1 MARYLVVV
9 ESPAKAKTI
18 NKFLGR
24 NYIVKP
30 SFGSVRDLPK
40 SEMGVDIDNNFEPK
54 YVVMREERTRKAVK
68 DLKDAAEKVE
78 EILLASDPDREGEAI
93 AWHVA
98 EILKSYKKTQDL
110 PAKRVV
116 FHEITKKSVQD
127 AIKNPRDIN
136 SHLVDAQ
143 QARRVLD
150 RLVGYKLSPLL
161 DCVVSRRGMSA
172 GRVQSVAVRMVVE
185 REHEIRAF
193 VSQEYWSL
201 MGLFLTPREDRLKA
215 QLFKRN
221 GQTVKVGDPGH
232 VKSKDEMDQ
241 ILADLE
247 GADYRVASVERK
259 EVRRYPSP
267 PFITSTLQQEASRKL
282 RMTPAATMA
291 VAQQLYQGLPV
302 GDEGQVGLITYM
314 RTDSTRLSGEALS
327 DVRAY
332 IGRQFDQGM
341 LPEKPNFY
349 KSKKSA
355 QEAHEA
361 IRPTSTARTPESV
374 APYLDERQ
382 LRVYTLIW
390 QRFVACQMA
399 PAVLDQTVI
408 SIEARQY
415 EFRASGSVIKFAG
428 FLKLY
433 EESTD
438 DTPEDENGA
447 GLLPEVKDGE
457 QVAAE
462 ELKPEQHFTKPP
474 ARYSEASLIRAME
487 ENGIGRPST
496 YAPTINTIL
505 TREYVAKDKGRLVP
519 TELGETVNEWLV
531 AHFPDILSIG
541 FTAHLEEHL
550 DEVEEGNREWHDLTR
565 EFYGDF
571 AKDLAVTEEK
581 MVRQVVGENPRCPE
595 CGDAM
600 ELRESWR
607 GLYLG
612 CVHYPTCKGTLPIK
626 KTRAEPIPTDEIC
639 PECGSPMVIREGRFG
654 RFMACSA
661 YPKCKVSFNVDEH
674 GQKIEK
680 PAKEPPKRTEETCP
694 ECKKGKLLI
703 RKSRKGEEFYGCEN
717 YPKCKYTRPM
727 ELNLECPKP
736 DCQGQLVPKR
746 ARGRRLIGC
755 DKCDFT
761 AFGAIDRE
769 TPCPQC
775 ANAWTLI
782 QKPKGK
788 PQKRVCPVPTCT
800 YEEELVEDTELAE
813 SEK

>member
-1 MARYLVVV
+1 MAKYLVVV

-68 DLKDAAEKVE
+68 DLKEAAEKVE
-78 EILLASDPDREGEAI
+78 EVLLASDPDREGEAI

-98 EILKSYKKTQDL
+98 EILRSYKKTQDL

-116 FHEITKKSVQD
+116 FHEITKRSIQE
-127 AIKNPRDIN
+127 AIKHPREIDL
-136 SHLVDAQ
+136 HLVDAQ
-143 QARRVLD
+143 QARRVVD
-150 RLVGYKLSPLL
+150 RLVGYKISPLL

-185 REHEIRAF
+185 REEEVRKF

-201 MGLFLTPREDRLKA
+201 TGMFGTPRNDKLKA
-215 QLFKRN
+215 QLHRRN
-221 GQTVKVGDPGH
+221 GKTVKVGDEGH
-232 VKSKDEMDQ
+232 IHTKDEMDG
-241 ILADLE
+241 ILADLT
-247 GADYRVASVERK
+247 GAEYKVASVERK
-259 EVRRYPSP
+259 DVRRNPYP

-282 RMTPAATMA
+282 RMTPAAAMA
-291 VAQQLYQGLPV
+291 VAQQLYQGLSV
-302 GDEGQVGLITYM
+302 GNEGEVGLITYM
-314 RTDSTRLSGEALS
+314 RTDSTRLSQDALQ
-327 DVRAY
+327 DVREY
-332 IGRQFDQGM
+332 IGRNFEPAM

-349 KSKKSA
+349 RSRKTA

-361 IRPTSTARTPESV
+361 IRPTSAARTPESV
-374 APYLDERQ
+374 APYLDARQ
-382 LRVYTLIW
+382 LQLYTLIW

-399 PAVLDQTVI
+399 SAVLDQTTI
-408 SIEARQY
+408 IIESGPY
-415 EFRASGSVIKFAG
+415 EFRSSGSVIKFAG

-433 EESTD
+433 EESVD
-438 DTPEDENGA
+438 DTSDDENGN
-447 GLLPEVKDGE
+447 GILPEVRE
-457 QVAAE
+457 QERLTAE
-462 ELKPEQHFTKPP
+462 ALKPEQHFTKPP
-474 ARYSEASLIRAME
+474 ARYTEASLIRAME

-496 YAPTINTIL
+496 YAPTINTIM
-505 TREYVAKDKGRLVP
+505 TREYVAKEKGRLVP
-519 TELGETVNEWLV
+519 TELGELINTWLV

-571 AKDLAVTEEK
+571 AKDLAITEEK
-581 MVRQVVGENPRCPE
+581 IVRQVVGDNPRCPE
-595 CGDAM
+595 CGEAM

-612 CVHYPTCKGTLPIK
+612 CVHYPNCKGTMSIK
-626 KTRAEPIPTDEIC
+626 GKRAEPIPTDEIC
-639 PECGSPMVIREGRFG
+639 EECGSPMVIREGRFG

-661 YPKCKVSFNVDEH
+661 YPKCKNSFNIDEH
-674 GQKIEK
+674 GNKVIN
-680 PAKEPPKRTEETCP
+680 PAKEPPKRTDEKCP
-694 ECKKGKLLI
+694 DCKKGNLLI

-717 YPKCKYTRPM
+717 YPKCKFTRPM

-736 DCQGQLVPKR
+736 DCAGQLESRR
-746 ARGRRLIGC
+746 ARGRRFIGC
-755 DKCDFT
+755 NTCDFT
-761 AFGAIDRE
+761 AFGTLDKE
-769 TPCPQC
+769 TACPEC
-775 ANAWTLI
+775 GNTWTLI
-782 QKPKGK
+782 QKPRNK
-788 PQKRVCPVPTCT
+788 PRKRICPVPACA
-800 YEEELVEDTELAE
+800 YEEELVEENAE
-813 SEK
+813 VAER